1 MRIRP
6 ARADRSPAPR
16 IIPLYAGGEADT
28 IGSTMDSLNSSK
40 LFGGLLT
47 GELHDFDQTVQL
59 RRYDAGAS
67 IFREG
72 DPGDGLYVIAEG
84 QVQIVCWISQDER
97 SVLSNLGP
105 GEFFGEMAVLDEQSR
120 SATALAETAVQAYF
134 IPREEMLRALENN
147 PRLAVRLVREFS
159 LRLRDFNHRYTEEV
173 LQAERLTLV
182 GKFAR
187 TIVHDFKNPLNIIGI
202 SADMAAMDNATLEMR
217 QTSRGRI
224 RRQVDRMSNM
234 ISELLEFTRGSGPT
248 VVLGRVD
255 YAEFLAHLLEEL
267 RSEAELKRATLI
279 IEGELPRVRLLLDPV
294 RLGHVFHNILN
305 NACDAMPDGG
315 KITLRFRQEP
325 DVLVTEFEDTG
336 SGIAP
341 EIAPRLFEAFAT
353 FGKSRG
359 TGLGLSICKRIIH
372 DHSGSITA
380 SNGARG
386 GALISFSL
394 PLRHEVDAAGPA

>member
-1 MRIRP
+1 MRIP
-6 ARADRSPAPR
+6 HL
-16 IIPLYAGGEADT
+16 IIALYATGEAVT
-28 IGSTMDSLNSSK
+28 IARTMGSLNSSK
-40 LFGGLLT
+40 VFGGLLT
-47 GELHDFDQTVQL
+47 GELHDLDQSAQL
-59 RRYDAGAS
+59 RRYDAGES
-67 IFREG
+67 VFREG

-84 QVQIVCWISQDER
+84 QVQIVCWVGQDER
-97 SVLSNLGP
+97 RVLSSLGP

-120 SATALAETAVQAYF
+120 SATALAETEVRAHF
-134 IPREEMLRALENN
+134 IPREDLLRALERN

-202 SADMAAMDNATLEMR
+202 SADMAAMDISNPEMR
-217 QTSRGRI
+217 RTCRDRI

-234 ISELLEFTRGSGPT
+234 ISELLEFTRGGGST

-255 YAEFLAHLLEEL
+255 YADFVTHLLEEL
-267 RSEAELKRATLI
+267 RSETEVKGSTLVL
-279 IEGELPRVRLLLDPV
+279 EGDLPRVRLLLDPV

-305 NACDAMPDGG
+305 NACDAMPEGG
-315 KITLRFRQEP
+315 KIYLRFREEP
-325 DVLVTEFEDTG
+325 DTVVTEFEDTG
-336 SGIAP
+336 PGIAP

-353 FGKSRG
+353 YGKSRG
-359 TGLGLSICKRIIH
+359 TGLGLSICKRIIQ
-372 DHSGSITA
+372 DHSGQIAA

-386 GALISFSL
+386 AIISFSL
-394 PLRHEVDAAGPA
+394 PVGPDTGAAAPA

>member
-1 MRIRP
+1 
-6 ARADRSPAPR
+6 
-16 IIPLYAGGEADT
+16 
-28 IGSTMDSLNSSK
+28 
-40 LFGGLLT
+40 
-47 GELHDFDQTVQL
+47 
-59 RRYDAGAS
+59 
-67 IFREG
+67 
-72 DPGDGLYVIAEG
+72 
-84 QVQIVCWISQDER
+84 
-97 SVLSNLGP
+97 VLSTLGP

-134 IPREEMLRALENN
+134 LPRDEMLRALENN

-159 LRLRDFNHRYTEEV
+159 LRLRDFNHRYTQEV

-202 SADMAAMDNATLEMR
+202 SADMAAMENATLEMR
-217 QTSRGRI
+217 QTSRARI

-255 YAEFLAHLLEEL
+255 YAEFLTHLLEEL
-267 RSEAELKRATLI
+267 RSEAELKGATLVV
-279 IEGELPRVRLLLDPV
+279 EDELPRVRLLLDPV

-305 NACDAMPDGG
+305 NACDAMPGGG
-315 KITLRFRQEP
+315 KITLRFRKEP
-325 DVLVTEFEDTG
+325 DALVTEFEDTG
-336 SGIAP
+336 PGIAP

-359 TGLGLSICKRIIH
+359 TGLGLSICKRIIQ
-372 DHSGSITA
+372 DHSGNITA
-380 SNGARG
+380 HNGTRG
-386 GALISFSL
+386 GAVIAFSL
-394 PLRHEVDAAGPA
+394 PLRQEVGTADPA